1 MANIF
6 DRFKRSKGQTAS
18 MAFVLDSGEICVPG
32 YTPLDKN
39 PEIVAGVR
47 KIASLLASTTIHLK
61 SNTDSGDV
69 RIRNELSRLVDIN
82 PMPNMTRS
90 TWMESIL
97 MTLLLYGKGNAIVL
111 PHTYDGYLQSLEPV
125 AAERVNIVPLSYRDY
140 RVEVDGRTRDPG
152 SLLHFVYNPDKKYF
166 FKGQGMTTTLK
177 VVADSLA
184 QADKTKIAF
193 LRSEYKPS
201 LIVKVD
207 AMIEEFAGPEGRKKL
222 LESYVRPAHPGDPWM
237 IPAQQVDVQQVK
249 PLTLSDLAISDQ
261 VQLDKKTVAAILGV
275 PPYVVGAGDYN
286 KDEWNAFIQT
296 TVMVLAKNVAQELTK
311 KLIISPNWYWN
322 FNVWSLLDY
331 DLSSVSGVLLAGAD
345 RGYVNGDEWRD
356 RMHMDP
362 AGLKEFKVLENYI
375 PADMSGAQKKL
386 IQEGS

>member
-1 MANIF
+1 
-6 DRFKRSKGQTAS
+6 

-207 AMIEEFAGPEGRKKL
+207 AMIEEFAGPEGRRKL
-222 LESYVRPAHPGDPWM
+222 LESYVKPAHPGDPWM